1 VSRSRRVA
9 LADRLAEYDTL
20 VEVGV
25 GRRWDVA
32 RTLVNRGCTVTAT
45 DIVDRTPPAS
55 VAFARDDITAPD
67 RSVYADADA
76 VYALRCP
83 PELHRSLVCLG
94 RSVDAAVRFT
104 TLGTDPPAVPVD
116 PIALPGTTLYVPAG
130 P

>member
-1 VSRSRRVA
+1 MPRSRCSA
-9 LADRLAEYDTL
+9 LVDHLEEYDAL

-25 GRRWDVA
+25 GRRWEVA
-32 RTLVNRGCTVTAT
+32 RGLVSRGCAVTAT
-45 DIVDRTPPAS
+45 DVVDRTPPDG
-55 VAFARDDITAPD
+55 VTFVRDDITTPD

-83 PELHRSLVCLG
+83 PELHRSLLRLG

-116 PIALPGTTLYVPAG
+116 PIALPGTTLYVPVG